1 MMTDRQAIEDLL
13 EELYAARVRGDLETV
28 TKLFAANATF
38 QVASSDQA
46 SPMPVLVKGKFDI
59 KNLMQGMIASL
70 ELTDFIIVEMLID
83 GQIAAVRWRP
93 PH

>member
-1 MMTDRQAIEDLL
+1 M
-13 EELYAARVRGDLETV
+13 
-28 TKLFAANATF
+28 
-38 QVASSDQA
+38 ASSDQA

-70 ELTDFIIVEMLID
+70 ELTDFTIVEMLID
-83 GQIAAVRWRP
+83 GPIAAVRWRP